1 VAFSSKKRFFFSSF
15 FPSTSSTSIVIPR
28 SSSFILSL
36 DYQRTRTY
44 KTYTPH
50 PNRQSTKSKPVEI
63 SIMSENVNEAGH
75 SVKNKIVLI
84 TGANRGIGK
93 KLVDECIRQG
103 SAKVYAAVRTLSSAQ
118 PLVDQYENVHAIYM
132 DLSKPETIE
141 KAALE
146 ANDVQIVINN
156 AGILSHTDPLSPNAV
171 QQLEQEMQV
180 NVYGFMHVAQQ
191 FAPLLKQNNDA
202 SGGVLVQIN
211 SVASFRCAVP
221 SVATYS
227 ASKAAAFSVT
237 QALRSSLKAQGTM
250 VLSVHPGPIATD
262 MIKGGFLANL
272 QAESPTV
279 VAEEVVQA
287 IESGGFLVF
296 PDPQSKSLGKAYSSF
311 AQYVFEDGKMY

>member
-1 VAFSSKKRFFFSSF
+1 MSK
-15 FPSTSSTSIVIPR
+15 
-28 SSSFILSL
+28 
-36 DYQRTRTY
+36 
-44 KTYTPH
+44 
-50 PNRQSTKSKPVEI
+50 
-63 SIMSENVNEAGH
+63 NVNKKAGH
-75 SVKNKIVLI
+75 SVKDQVVLI

-93 KLVDECIRQG
+93 ALVDECIHRG
-103 SAKVYAAVRTLSSAQ
+103 ATKIYAAVRSLSSAQ

-156 AGILSHTDPLSPNAV
+156 AGILSNTDPLSPNAV
-171 QQLEQEMQV
+171 QQLEQEMRV

-191 FAPLLKQNNDA
+191 FAPLLKQNNGV

-227 ASKAAAFSVT
+227 ASKAAAFSIT
-237 QALRSSLKAQGTM
+237 QALRSTLQAQGTM

-262 MIKGGFLANL
+262 MIQGSALAKF

-296 PDPQSKSLGKAYSSF
+296 PDPQSKSLSKAYSSF

>member
-1 VAFSSKKRFFFSSF
+1 MSK
-15 FPSTSSTSIVIPR
+15 
-28 SSSFILSL
+28 
-36 DYQRTRTY
+36 
-44 KTYTPH
+44 
-50 PNRQSTKSKPVEI
+50 
-63 SIMSENVNEAGH
+63 NVNAAGH
-75 SVKNKIVLI
+75 SVKDKVVLI

-93 KLVDECIRQG
+93 ALVDQCIHHG
-103 SAKVYAAVRTLSSAQ
+103 ATKVYAAVRDLSSAQ

-156 AGILSHTDPLSPNAV
+156 AGILSNTNPLSPNAV

-191 FAPLLKQNNDA
+191 FAPLLKQNNCA

-227 ASKAAAFSVT
+227 ASKAAAFSIT
-237 QALRSSLKAQGTM
+237 QALRSSLQAQGTM

-262 MIKGGFLANL
+262 MIQGISALAKF

-287 IESGGFLVF
+287 IETGGFLVF
-296 PDPQSKSLGKAYSSF
+296 PDPQSKSLSKAYSSF
-311 AQYVFEDGKMY
+311 AQYVFEDGKIY